1 MNKLAEI
8 LKQEGLREASVP
20 MRSLEQTPP
29 GWSLLP
35 KIYTPGDLRRMRI
48 TAPFPS
54 GAVQLTGEASSKQ
67 EALRMA
73 HAMVSDFKKRYWPGG
88 MAEVV
93 AVFQYL
99 DPFRNDPEAYDPGDK
114 PYEIYHGVVNTYNSG
129 S

>member
-1 MNKLAEI
+1 MNKLAKI

-20 MRSLEQTPP
+20 MRSLEETPP
-29 GWSLLP
+29 SWGQHP
-35 KIYTPGDLRRMRI
+35 KIYTSDDLRRMRI
-48 TAPFPS
+48 SVPFPS
-54 GAVQLTGEASSKQ
+54 GAVRLTGEASSKQ
-67 EALRMA
+67 EALRKA
-73 HAMVSDFKKRYWPGG
+73 HALVSNFKKNYWPGG

-114 PYEIYHGVVNTYNSG
+114 PYEIYRGVVNTYYSG